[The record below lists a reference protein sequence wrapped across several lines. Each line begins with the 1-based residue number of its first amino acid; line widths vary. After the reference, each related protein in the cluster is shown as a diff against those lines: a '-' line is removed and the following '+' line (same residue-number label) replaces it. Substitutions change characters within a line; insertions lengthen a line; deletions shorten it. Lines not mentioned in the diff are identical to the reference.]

1 MSELM
6 ASVNYRQFVTTLQR
20 LQNATRPLVEW
31 SPDQLKQAVE
41 VIDKMKTEI
50 TECVSLLVKAH
61 GQHYSLDELID
72 QAIRYDRLQKP
83 GD

>member
-20 LQNATRPLVEW
+20 LENATRPQVEW
-31 SPDQLKQAVE
+31 SLDQLKQAVE
-41 VIDKMKTEI
+41 VINKMKSEI
-50 TECVSLLVKAH
+50 TECVNLLVKAH

-72 QAIRYDRLQKP
+72 HAIRYDRLQET